1 MNMSFHFRRLSQG
14 LFSAL
19 VAVLLSVS
27 APAFADGITLKT
39 EAFRDVVV
47 AGKDGKQEK
56 QRVALKKA
64 TPGQE
69 VIYVITY
76 RNTGTKPAENVV
88 VNNPVP
94 KGLVFQPGSAQGEG
108 TRIEVSV
115 DGGNTFGPLESLKA
129 SDGKA
134 GVRAARADD
143 VTNVRWTLLS
153 AVKAGQEGSVTY
165 KAVLK

>member
-1 MNMSFHFRRLSQG
+1 MNKPFISLRL
-14 LFSAL
+14 
-19 VAVLLSVS
+19 LLSACVAMMLS
-27 APAFADGITLKT
+27 LSAFAVEGVTLKT
-39 EAFRDVVV
+39 EAFGDVLV

-56 QRVALKKA
+56 KRVVLKKA

-94 KGLVFQPGSAQGEG
+94 KDLMFQPGSAQGEG
-108 TRIEVSV
+108 TRIEVSA
-115 DGGNTFGPLESLKA
+115 DGGKTFGVLEALRV

-134 GVRAARADD
+134 GVRPAAAGD
-143 VTNVRWTLLS
+143 VTNVRWTLTT
-153 AVKAGQEGSVTY
+153 AVKPGQEGNVTY
-165 KAVLK
+165 KAVLR

>member
-1 MNMSFHFRRLSQG
+1 MNMSFIFQRL
-14 LFSAL
+14 LPAL

-27 APAFADGITLKT
+27 AFADGITLKT

-76 RNTGTKPAENVV
+76 RNTGSKPAENVV

-94 KGLVFQPGSAQGEG
+94 KGLTFQPGSAQGDG

-115 DGGNTFGPLESLKA
+115 DGGNTFGTLESLKA

-143 VTNVRWTLLS
+143 VTNVRWTLTS
-153 AVKAGQEGSVTY
+153 AVKAGQEGSVSY